1 MLHRR
6 DAIVIYPIRFTFY
19 EVPKSRPFHGFLFF
33 QLLTGTTVKS
43 LGTLL
48 HFWGA
53 FQFTQ
58 VQPLSSPH
66 KQCWTRVSSTFSSFN
81 FVQGGGRENCKKFSK
96 RMHRSRGNREMA
108 EKYEYRSI
116 VPRTFVQACSQQSAI
131 ITAGKKRL
139 KSVWLPR
146 WKVIC
151 CKSPKTS
158 GILQKFVWR
167 GHHYHTNVCKISQL
181 CGTISFGSLCK

>member
-1 MLHRR
+1 MKNSNKENVLIKQKGTRKYKSYRFCSNAEKDKRQRQKAWMLHRR

-66 KQCWTRVSSTFSSFN
+66 KQCWTRVSSIFFQ
-81 FVQGGGRENCKKFSK
+81 F
-96 RMHRSRGNREMA
+96 
-108 EKYEYRSI
+108 
-116 VPRTFVQACSQQSAI
+116 
-131 ITAGKKRL
+131 
-139 KSVWLPR
+139 
-146 WKVIC
+146 
-151 CKSPKTS
+151 
-158 GILQKFVWR
+158 
-167 GHHYHTNVCKISQL
+167 QL
-181 CGTISFGSLCK
+181 CIGWGEGEL